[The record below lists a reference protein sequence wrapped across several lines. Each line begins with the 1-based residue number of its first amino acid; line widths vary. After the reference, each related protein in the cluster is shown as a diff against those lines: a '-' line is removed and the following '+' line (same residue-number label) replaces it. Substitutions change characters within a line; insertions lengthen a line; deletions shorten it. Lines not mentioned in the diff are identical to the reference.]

1 MTKDANVKEF
11 IVEQIKEDTFK
22 IDYVATEAL
31 SQPQQKAV
39 QLAVDKYLEPN
50 LNLIFEQKTVLER
63 EVSGKLKQFRSG
75 L

>member
-1 MTKDANVKEF
+1 MTTNANVKEF
-11 IVEQIKEDTFK
+11 IIEQIEIDTFK

-31 SQPQQKAV
+31 SKTQQKAV

-50 LNLIFEQKTVLER
+50 LNLIFKQKAVLER
-63 EVSGKLKQFRSG
+63 EVSSKLKQFVSR